1 MIKFQNNCDSE
12 PYKLL
17 RYFYDLAEKSN
28 QESIDA
34 FLISSYSMKNKEVDA
49 RFVNLKFVI
58 DKDFIFF
65 SNYESPKAMQFRNH
79 NQVAAVI
86 YWNSINT
93 QVRLKGKI
101 EKTSKDFNQNYFKSR
116 EKHKNALA
124 ISSKQSLP
132 VKSYNL
138 VKENYN
144 NILSDEDLTIC
155 PEYWG
160 GFSLRPYYFE
170 FWEGN
175 NSRINKR
182 VCFKN
187 IEDEWQKSLLQP

>member
-65 SNYESPKAMQFRNH
+65 SNYESPKSN
-79 NQVAAVI
+79 AV
-86 YWNSINT
+86 S
-93 QVRLKGKI
+93 
-101 EKTSKDFNQNYFKSR
+101 E
-116 EKHKNALA
+116 
-124 ISSKQSLP
+124 P
-132 VKSYNL
+132 
-138 VKENYN
+138 
-144 NILSDEDLTIC
+144 
-155 PEYWG
+155 
-160 GFSLRPYYFE
+160 
-170 FWEGN
+170 
-175 NSRINKR
+175 
-182 VCFKN
+182 
-187 IEDEWQKSLLQP
+187 